1 MDTRTES
8 RELSSP
14 PSSGVVPLIPHNP
27 QDISDP
33 QYRTFRRNIPA
44 LIGLSTAYLVASRLF
59 STFQSRLFT
68 RSTKTHFLVV
78 FEVGMLLVLHGIGA
92 FKIGLIVFLNW
103 ALTTWSV
110 RKVRSGRAPTWL
122 SPAIVWSF
130 NGAMLFAND
139 YYEGYSLK
147 AIHPSLAFLVR
158 IYSLALANSSTNHI

>member
-8 RELSSP
+8 RESSSLLSDCP
-14 PSSGVVPLIPHNP
+14 AQVFLL

-33 QYRTFRRNIPA
+33 QYRTFRQNIPA
-44 LIGLSTAYLVASRLF
+44 LIGLSAAYLLSSRLF
-59 STFQSRLFT
+59 SALRPQLFPQ
-68 RSTKTHFLVV
+68 STKTHFLVV
-78 FEVGMLLVLHGIGA
+78 FEVGMLLILHGIGA

-103 ALTTWSV
+103 ALTAWSV
-110 RKVRSGRAPTWL
+110 RRVSSGRAPTWMT
-122 SPAIVWSF
+122 PAIVWSF

-158 IYSLALANSSTNHI
+158 FAPLASKLWHR